1 MVAEDEQNTVAEA
14 LGVSAILVQDLKEYR
29 QNNYKFSWER
39 MLNFNGDTGVFL
51 QYTHARLHRL
61 TTCSAMYSLFIDSFS
76 LLIHAYIY
84 SAINLF
90 IYILYIY
97 FLIYFSLFLF
107 IHSSNYVLFCVFF
120 YLFIVLCIH

>member
-76 LLIHAYIY
+76 LLILAYIY
-84 SAINLF
+84 SPINLF
-90 IYILYIY
+90 ICILYIY